1 MSASS
6 VAPEASMPYTLPTE
20 EQRLAVESF
29 RKFLEAEIK
38 PVAREFR
45 DRFVPKEVM
54 RDLTMKIAPYGLPGA
69 AVAEEFGGMGLSH
82 ITQAMLFEELAT
94 VSCDIALCVM
104 INLYGAEYMSR
115 APAHL
120 RERYLPGLLEGSK
133 FIRFGVSEPD
143 VGSDVAGLKMRAE
156 RDGDHF
162 VINGEKVW
170 ISNGHYSDFFVV
182 IARTGPKELSN
193 ILIDRLEHGYESRN
207 IDKIGMNS
215 QSTAQMFVTNA
226 RVPATN
232 LIGELGG
239 S

>member
-104 INLYGAEYMSR
+104 INLYGSEYIAKA

-120 RERYLPGLLEGSK
+120 RERYLPGLLDGSL
-133 FIRFGVSEPD
+133 FISFGVSEPD
-143 VGSDVAGLKMRAE
+143 VGSNVDELEMRAE
-156 RDGDHF
+156 
-162 VINGEKVW
+162 
-170 ISNGHYSDFFVV
+170 
-182 IARTGPKELSN
+182 P
-193 ILIDRLEHGYESRN
+193 
-207 IDKIGMNS
+207 
-215 QSTAQMFVTNA
+215 
-226 RVPATN
+226 
-232 LIGELGG
+232 
-239 S
+239 